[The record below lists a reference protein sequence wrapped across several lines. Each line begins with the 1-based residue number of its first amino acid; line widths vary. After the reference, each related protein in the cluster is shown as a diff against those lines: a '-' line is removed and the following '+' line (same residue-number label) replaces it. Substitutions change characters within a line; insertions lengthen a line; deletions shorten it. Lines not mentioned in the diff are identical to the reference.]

1 MNLYTFRP
9 FECLEVPYKRTPGRY
24 KKPKARSGHRI
35 ACNDQNL
42 YLFGGYNFDDSSVNR
57 PHSLFPELLKFNFVS
72 KEWTLVLEDS
82 PDMPREVASISLF
95 MHGSSILMVCS
106 YMLFL
111 FFIHSFVVFKDLWR
125 DILSLR
131 SSEF

>member
-9 FECLEVPYKRTPGRY
+9 FEIKEVTYKRTPGRS

-42 YLFGGYNFDDSSVNR
+42 YLFGGYNFDDHNSRHN
-57 PHSLFPELLKFNFVS
+57 LFPELLKFNFVS

-95 MHGSSILMVCS
+95 MHGSSILMVNFDEI
-106 YMLFL
+106 LFWAFNQL
-111 FFIHSFVVFKDLWR
+111 TIC
-125 DILSLR
+125 
-131 SSEF
+131 